1 MSAGEGA
8 WECGTAGQ
16 GGVTVAF
23 VEDQAAV
30 VGTGDHIRLVIAVE
44 VPIEVMLEMFDQPV
58 ASVTGAAK
66 PPLIPLCSS
75 K

>member
-23 VEDQAAV
+23 VEHQAAV
-30 VGTGDHIRLVIAVE
+30 VGTGDDIRVVIAYIQSTWPDDVRE
-44 VPIEVMLEMFDQPV
+44 QRKRMLDQQ
-58 ASVTGAAK
+58 ARQ
-66 PPLIPLCSS
+66 
-75 K
+75 